1 MSWKDLYKTK
11 LVSAEEAVRVVNPND
26 RVFYSLGG
34 NAPLDL
40 INALSRRLPELGHL
54 TFITGS
60 VAYPFE
66 YLVNPEYKAFFKHH
80 TFFLVSDRTVVNQE
94 CIEPYPFHF
103 SSVEDLLK
111 NQAKPNVM
119 MCECAPPDEHGY
131 FNYGCFGTYCNHAV
145 ARRASKILIQVNRN
159 TPVVYGRQNVIH
171 ISEVDHVIENDH
183 ELFDVV
189 TERPPMLDVETRIA
203 GYLVERIE
211 DGSTLQIGV
220 GGLANAVSSLL
231 ESKKN
236 LGVYSEYF
244 MDSFLD
250 LIEKGIINGKR
261 KTFHH
266 GEITCSFGPNSRTGC
281 DFVHKNPAVMYYP
294 VSYINNPYNIARN
307 DKMVSINN
315 ALMVDLTGQVCA
327 ESLGFKHYSGTGG
340 QVDFVRGAM
349 MAKDGQSFITLPSCV
364 TGKEKPISRIVLTL
378 PPGQAV
384 TTLRTD
390 VDKVVTEYGIAELRH
405 KSISERVNEMIRIAH
420 PQFRD
425 ELRFEAKKAG
435 LLH

>member
-1 MSWKDLYKTK
+1 MGWEDIYKAK
-11 LVSAEEAVRVVNPND
+11 VVSPEEAVKVINPGD
-26 RVFYSLGG
+26 RVFYTLGA

-40 INALSRRLPELGHL
+40 VNALSRRLPELGHI

-60 VAYPFE
+60 VGYPFE
-66 YLVNPEYKAFFKHH
+66 YLTNPEYKTYFKHYS
-80 TFFLVSDRTVVNQE
+80 FFLVGERESVNQE

-103 SSVEDLLK
+103 SSVDELLR
-111 NQAKPNVM
+111 NHARPNIM

-131 FNYGCFGTYCNHAV
+131 FSYGCFGTYCNHTV
-145 ARRASKILIQVNRN
+145 EGLVSKIIVQVNRR
-159 TPVVYGRQNVIH
+159 TPYVYGQRNVIH
-171 ISEVDHVIENDH
+171 VSQVDHIIEQDH
-183 ELFDVV
+183 ELFDVSAK
-189 TERPPMLDVETRIA
+189 PQPSDVESKIA
-203 GYLVERIE
+203 RYLVERIE

-231 ESKKN
+231 ESKKD
-236 LGVYSEYF
+236 LGVYSEFF

-250 LIEKGIINGKR
+250 LIEKGIINGKK
-261 KTFHH
+261 KTYHH
-266 GEITCSFGPNSRTGC
+266 GEITCSFGPNSRVGW
-281 DFVHKNPAVMYYP
+281 DFVHKNPIAMYYP
-294 VSYINNPYNIARN
+294 VSYINDPYNIAKN
-307 DKMVSINN
+307 DNLVSINN

-327 ESLGFKHYSGTGG
+327 ESLGFRHYSGTGG
-340 QVDFVRGAM
+340 QVDFVRGAAM
-349 MAKDGQSFITLPSCV
+349 SKNGQSFITLPSCV
-364 TGKEKPISRIVLTL
+364 NGKEKPISRIVLTL